1 VGKNVQ
7 SIISKTGR
15 ICKRNTAA
23 SDELINSSART
34 IPITYVNKKRQD
46 LACLTKFYSYF
57 CFVGTQT
64 HTKQWEETDILTSVE
79 EPCNLIVWN
88 DEVNTFQWVIET
100 LMEICGHSYEQAE
113 QCSYIIHFQGKYAVK
128 KGIYDELKPMCD
140 AITDRGIGA
149 TVEMVVE

>member
-1 VGKNVQ
+1 MASIKND
-7 SIISKTGR
+7 TW
-15 ICKRNTAA
+15 
-23 SDELINSSART
+23 
-34 IPITYVNKKRQD
+34 
-46 LACLTKFYSYF
+46 TKN
-57 CFVGTQT
+57 
-64 HTKQWEETDILTSVE
+64 WEENDILTSVE

-128 KGIYDELKPMCD
+128 KGTYDNLKPMCD

-149 TVEMVVE
+149 TVEVVVE